1 MARSF
6 PPAPPPP
13 PTLSIT
19 NPSKSGERWSNSVF
33 TVTGTAK
40 DNVGVADVLVALNGG
55 DWQPATTTNNWTNW
69 TAQINLIPGT
79 NVLQAYA
86 VDTSGNDSIT
96 NTVKL
101 DYILSATLT
110 VGTNGDG
117 IISPDYN
124 GVPLQISNTYSM
136 TAMPARG
143 FGFVNWTDGLD
154 NVITNGA
161 TLEFVMASN
170 LTFVANFVDI
180 TKPTLSITNPKTGQ
194 KWSNAV
200 FTVKGTASDN
210 VAVASVWYQ
219 FNTNAWALATG
230 TNNWTAVLAL
240 TTRSNTVKAYA
251 VDTSGNV
258 SLTNSVSFLYILSDR
273 LTVRTNGLGSI
284 TPNDNG
290 ALLEIGQTYTLTAK
304 AGTGFAFTNWTGS
317 LTTNKA
323 ALTFLMA
330 SNLSF
335 TANFVDVQKPVL
347 TITNL
352 TSGQRWSNATF
363 TVKGKASDNV
373 AVASVW
379 YQFNTNAWALATG
392 TNNWTAVLA
401 LTTRSNTVKAYAV
414 DTSGNVSLTNS
425 VSFLYILSD
434 RLTVRTNG
442 LGSITP
448 NDNGALLE
456 IGQTYTLTAK
466 AGTGFAFYYW
476 GGGVPM
482 SVNPTLTF
490 IMASNLTITANFKDV
505 TKPVATI
512 TFPVTNQ
519 KWSNSVI
526 TVTGKA
532 SDNVGVTS
540 VGIQINNGGWAEA
553 GTANGFTNWTAANLP
568 VIFGTNIVQAYAV
581 DAAGNVSL
589 TNKIKFLGVL
599 APASLSGYAATVKR
613 SGGQPNVVVTWGD
626 STWSQ
631 TGTGNDTNADDYCAG
646 SYTYMQTGP
655 NTAVL
660 TNMDIGMLSW
670 LGTTNVTTV
679 NLTFTSAT
687 SANCAWTNENDS
699 GTGTMTF
706 SQVSNL
712 VPASLAGETIQ
723 TYESNGAA
731 GAVITFNT
739 GGTFNETEGGGGT
752 GFGTYTFTQYSP
764 TVAIIQQDYS
774 DANDAGAVGY
784 AELTFTSATAG
795 RAFHSFYQ
803 NPTYGSNPDVKGL
816 GTFKV
821 K

>member
-1 MARSF
+1 
-6 PPAPPPP
+6 
-13 PTLSIT
+13 
-19 NPSKSGERWSNSVF
+19 
-33 TVTGTAK
+33 
-40 DNVGVADVLVALNGG
+40 
-55 DWQPATTTNNWTNW
+55 
-69 TAQINLIPGT
+69 
-79 NVLQAYA
+79 
-86 VDTSGNDSIT
+86 
-96 NTVKL
+96 
-101 DYILSATLT
+101 
-110 VGTNGDG
+110 
-117 IISPDYN
+117 
-124 GVPLQISNTYSM
+124 
-136 TAMPARG
+136 
-143 FGFVNWTDGLD
+143 
-154 NVITNGA
+154 
-161 TLEFVMASN
+161 
-170 LTFVANFVDI
+170 
-180 TKPTLSITNPKTGQ
+180 
-194 KWSNAV
+194 
-200 FTVKGTASDN
+200 
-210 VAVASVWYQ
+210 
-219 FNTNAWALATG
+219 
-230 TNNWTAVLAL
+230 
-240 TTRSNTVKAYA
+240 
-251 VDTSGNV
+251 
-258 SLTNSVSFLYILSDR
+258 
-273 LTVRTNGLGSI
+273 
-284 TPNDNG
+284 
-290 ALLEIGQTYTLTAK
+290 
-304 AGTGFAFTNWTGS
+304 
-317 LTTNKA
+317 
-323 ALTFLMA
+323 
-330 SNLSF
+330 
-335 TANFVDVQKPVL
+335 
-347 TITNL
+347 
-352 TSGQRWSNATF
+352 
-363 TVKGKASDNV
+363 
-373 AVASVW
+373 
-379 YQFNTNAWALATG
+379 
-392 TNNWTAVLA
+392 
-401 LTTRSNTVKAYAV
+401 VKAYAV